1 MYCTVC
7 AVVTKGLQSRVH
19 SWHCCA
25 VHHYQITVFL
35 ISLVYVLFYILRLNS
50 TDHRLSFFA
59 TTTSIENLKTLNR
72 DNRECV
78 DSHKRPKRIN
88 LCPTS
93 TAVKTDS
100 ANADKCLSCRGVR
113 VYFCDRGSV
122 THRHWETS
130 YTFSQTPIYLTCSA
144 GFSFDN
150 RKSGLSKQ
158 WHICAVICR
167 WIRNYCTCAA
177 ESTTSGLVTALAGIG
192 CSDWFL
198 LWFSLLL

>member
-1 MYCTVC
+1 MLSSLRASR
-7 AVVTKGLQSRVH
+7 AVSTADIVVLFIIIKWQF
-19 SWHCCA
+19 
-25 VHHYQITVFL
+25 FL

-59 TTTSIENLKTLNR
+59 TTMSIENLKTLNR

-93 TAVKTDS
+93 TAVKTNS

-158 WHICAVICR
+158 SHSAQWYVD
-167 WIRNYCTCAA
+167 
-177 ESTTSGLVTALAGIG
+177 ESETTVRVLPNQRLQG
-192 CSDWFL
+192 
-198 LWFSLLL
+198 